1 MNFIVETSRGGLKI
15 PHVCTHEFVQA
26 SLCFMKLSGTAI
38 CCQKQLIT
46 SLNLMNNFYKFGDFP
61 AVFFKRLANVLLN
74 GVHSMYV

>member
-1 MNFIVETSRGGLKI
+1 
-15 PHVCTHEFVQA
+15 
-26 SLCFMKLSGTAI
+26 MKLSGTAI

-74 GVHSMYV
+74 GVHNMYKDQNSQLFQTSLKKARLGR